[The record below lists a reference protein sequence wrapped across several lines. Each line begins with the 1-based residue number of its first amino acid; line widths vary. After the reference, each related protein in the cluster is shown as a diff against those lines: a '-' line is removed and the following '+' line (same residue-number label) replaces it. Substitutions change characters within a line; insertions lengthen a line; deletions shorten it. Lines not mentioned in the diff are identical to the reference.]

1 MINLTIEERAL
12 LVRDL
17 DDWRNLVE
25 YLVFKKDKANKKYVA
40 DLGEVMAKTISFI
53 YPTDINEQHTRH

>member
-1 MINLTIEERAL
+1 MINLIIEERSL

-25 YLVFKKDKANKKYVA
+25 FLRFNNVVRQGNKALDELDKAMQAMIFASTNI
-40 DLGEVMAKTISFI
+40 E
-53 YPTDINEQHTRH
+53 EQHTRH

>member
-25 YLVFKKDKANKKYVA
+25 FLRFNNVVRQGNKALDDLDKAMQAMIFASTNI
-40 DLGEVMAKTISFI
+40 E
-53 YPTDINEQHTRH
+53 EQHTRH